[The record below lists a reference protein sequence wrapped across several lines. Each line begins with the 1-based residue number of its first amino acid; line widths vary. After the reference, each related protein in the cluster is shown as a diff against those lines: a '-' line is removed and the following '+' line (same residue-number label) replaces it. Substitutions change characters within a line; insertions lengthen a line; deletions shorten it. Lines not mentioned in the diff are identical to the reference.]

1 MLRQRPISRHQR
13 DVNKPSTPTRASLGF
28 ETMVLIA
35 YGASDERGAGFILKD
50 GSRIGTLVM
59 GAGYWG
65 SDGLHC
71 FPRLWWAFVE
81 APK

>member
-28 ETMVLIA
+28 ETVVLIA

-65 SDGLHC
+65 VTDYIAFQDCGG
-71 FPRLWWAFVE
+71 RL
-81 APK
+81 